1 MFKKIMATAKNT
13 VPSAMASKLPGGLG
27 SALMKA
33 QDQVIIKAS
42 NPSSSSK
49 PKPKAPKKGE
59 FAQQLL
65 DKLGLP
71 DLQKL
76 RNFRLEDY
84 IDKVNIFKGLKPPAW
99 LSDEFQMMFNNFP
112 QWWQQ
117 KTGNFEQFFD
127 PNNPDGL
134 MSLMQRIMPTDL
146 ISSTIGK
153 TKSFLKDKAIAGWDK
168 IKEFAK
174 ERPGVTTLSIAAFF
188 YPILAPL
195 AL

>member
-1 MFKKIMATAKNT
+1 
-13 VPSAMASKLPGGLG
+13 MASKLPGGLG
-27 SALMKA
+27 SALMNI
-33 QDQVIIKAS
+33 QDKVQTRAA

-49 PKPKAPKKGE
+49 PKSKAPKKGE

-65 DKLGLP
+65 NKLGLP

-76 RNFRLEDY
+76 RNFHLEDY
-84 IDKVNIFKGLKPPAW
+84 IDKVNIFKGLTPPAW
-99 LSDEFQMMFNNFP
+99 MADEFKLMFNNFP

-117 KTGNFEQFFD
+117 KTSNFEQFFD

-134 MSLMQRIMPTDL
+134 MSLMQRLMPTDL
-146 ISSTIGK
+146 ITSGIDK
-153 TKSFLKDKAIAGWDK
+153 TKLFVKAKAQASWEK
-168 IKEFAK
+168 VKEFAK